1 MQSRKNLINI
11 INSNNYKIDRI
22 KEWHKGFSS
31 GTTEPLF
38 HEYIVLSEMHW
49 SWDDLYNIPER
60 EYLGIQKILQIKG
73 IKQNKNINEVNNKK
87 VK

>member
-1 MQSRKNLINI
+1 
-11 INSNNYKIDRI
+11 
-22 KEWHKGFSS
+22 
-31 GTTEPLF
+31 
-38 HEYIVLSEMHW
+38 MHW